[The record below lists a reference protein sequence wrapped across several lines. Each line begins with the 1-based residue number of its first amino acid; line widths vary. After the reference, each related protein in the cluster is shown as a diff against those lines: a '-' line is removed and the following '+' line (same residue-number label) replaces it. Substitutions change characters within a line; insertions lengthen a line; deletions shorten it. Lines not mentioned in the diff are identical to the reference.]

1 MSTSQEGLRPGF
13 LALWVHTLNHQVI
26 YADLRDPC
34 RELDAFLQIV
44 FIKDTDILKENK
56 TKQKTKKKKKK
67 HKLRPKCFSEVLYVP
82 WVHEIK

>member
-67 HKLRPKCFSEVLYVP
+67 TQIETKMFFGGSVCSMGS
-82 WVHEIK
+82 